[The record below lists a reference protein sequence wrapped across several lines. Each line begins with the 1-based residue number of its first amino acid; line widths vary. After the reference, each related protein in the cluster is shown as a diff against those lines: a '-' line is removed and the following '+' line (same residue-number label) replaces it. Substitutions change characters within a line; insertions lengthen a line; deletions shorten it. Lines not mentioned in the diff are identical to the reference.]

1 MQNYCNMHI
10 ILMADIVKSS
20 KGNAKALMKDF
31 SAAVDKVNKNN
42 HKQILSPLTITLGDE
57 FQGVLKNVQAA
68 LQVIFELEEM
78 CMTAATSFRLRYVIM
93 EGEIQTEI
101 NKAKAHGMLG
111 PGLTEARERLGS
123 MKSTRTRFHVK
134 LRDEDQTENLNL
146 MFTIMQGIE
155 DQWTK
160 AQKKVVT
167 AFLKFGDYRTVAQKL
182 KKDPT
187 TIWRRRKS
195 LMIAEFDAV
204 RKLMMKTAISG

>member
-1 MQNYCNMHI
+1 
-10 ILMADIVKSS
+10 
-20 KGNAKALMKDF
+20 
-31 SAAVDKVNKNN
+31 
-42 HKQILSPLTITLGDE
+42 
-57 FQGVLKNVQAA
+57 
-68 LQVIFELEEM
+68 
-78 CMTAATSFRLRYVIM
+78 
-93 EGEIQTEI
+93 
-101 NKAKAHGMLG
+101 MLG